1 VPLGSGLSS
10 SAAFEVAIALAA
22 LDAAAHRLPA
32 VEIAAACQEAE
43 RLATGVPCG
52 VMDPLAS
59 LAGRSGHALAI
70 DCRSLAIRP
79 VPIPSRL
86 GLLAVHSGLPR
97 RLAESAYAERRA
109 DCERVAK
116 RLGLAALRD
125 AEPELVR
132 DEPRARHV
140 VAENRRVEETV
151 EALSRGD
158 ADALGRLF
166 AASHASLRD
175 DFGVSTPE
183 LDALVGA
190 LLASGAVAARLT
202 GAGFGGCVVALVE
215 RSAADRIAADVVR
228 RHRETTGLEATPIPC
243 RAVAGAGPMRPPRST
258 FTVSRENS

>member
-1 VPLGSGLSS
+1 
-10 SAAFEVAIALAA
+10 
-22 LDAAAHRLPA
+22 
-32 VEIAAACQEAE
+32 
-43 RLATGVPCG
+43 
-52 VMDPLAS
+52 M
-59 LAGRSGHALAI
+59 
-70 DCRSLAIRP
+70 
-79 VPIPSRL
+79 
-86 GLLAVHSGLPR
+86 
-97 RLAESAYAERRA
+97 
-109 DCERVAK
+109 AK

-202 GAGFGGCVVALVE
+202 GAGFGGCVVALTEPDALTEGWRLRPV
-215 RSAADRIAADVVR
+215 RGARVSDR
-228 RHRETTGLEATPIPC
+228 AT
-243 RAVAGAGPMRPPRST
+243 
-258 FTVSRENS
+258 